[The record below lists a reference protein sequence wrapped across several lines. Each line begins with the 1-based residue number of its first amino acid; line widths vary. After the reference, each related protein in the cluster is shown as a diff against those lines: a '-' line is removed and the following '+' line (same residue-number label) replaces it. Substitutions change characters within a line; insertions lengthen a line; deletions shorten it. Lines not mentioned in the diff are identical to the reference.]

1 MVAQIHRSGL
11 KNSWIFQEN
20 VIFSNYF
27 WDHQKEA
34 IGHNEILNEI
44 QLLKEQI
51 SKIKE
56 KKNMN
61 STKTPIPVSLNKLFT
76 VLLKPWTRLVK

>member
-1 MVAQIHRSGL
+1 MYIS
-11 KNSWIFQEN
+11 
-20 VIFSNYF
+20 SNYF
-27 WDHQKEA
+27 WDHRKEA

-61 STKTPIPVSLNKLFT
+61 STKTPIPVSLNKLFFT
-76 VLLKPWTRLVK
+76 KNLDSVSEIMRNQEK